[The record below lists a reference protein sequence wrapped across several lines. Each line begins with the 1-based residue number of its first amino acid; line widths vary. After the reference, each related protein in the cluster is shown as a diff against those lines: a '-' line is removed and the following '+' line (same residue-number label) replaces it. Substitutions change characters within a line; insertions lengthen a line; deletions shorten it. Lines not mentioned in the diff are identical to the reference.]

1 MGAVLHTL
9 NVRLFVSQLEY
20 IIEHGGDRIIFCDRS
35 VFATL
40 NQLAGR
46 LPEVRLVVLMN
57 EGPEPESPGFE
68 VIDYEAF
75 LATGDEGFEWPDFD
89 ETTPAGMCYTSGTT
103 GNPKGVVY
111 SHRSLVLHA
120 LVCVQPNMMD
130 IAEHDTVMSAV
141 PMFHVNAWGLPFSCA
156 IAGASQVF
164 CDRFLDPGRL
174 IDFIE
179 GENVTITAGVPTIWL
194 GVLDILQRSGR
205 RLPKLERILSG
216 GAATPASLIAG
227 FDPLGIDVLHA
238 WGMTETS
245 SAATIARLP
254 VALEGASYE
263 EKLAIRARQGPIAPT
278 LLGRIVDVETGAVQP
293 WDGVAVG
300 ELEVKGPTVTGVY
313 NSDLVGDDRFD
324 DGWLRTGDVATIDEN
339 GFVQIVDRTR
349 DLIKSGGE
357 WISSVDLE
365 NAIMAH
371 PSVLEAAV
379 VGLPHPKWQ
388 ERPVAAVVLRPDC
401 SCSHEEIR
409 EFLSARIVR
418 WQLPDEVVFLEVIP
432 KTSVGK
438 FAKTELREQLAYVA
452 ASWLA

>member
-1 MGAVLHTL
+1 
-9 NVRLFVSQLEY
+9 
-20 IIEHGGDRIIFCDRS
+20 
-35 VFATL
+35 
-40 NQLAGR
+40 
-46 LPEVRLVVLMN
+46 
-57 EGPEPESPGFE
+57 
-68 VIDYEAF
+68 
-75 LATGDEGFEWPDFD
+75 
-89 ETTPAGMCYTSGTT
+89 
-103 GNPKGVVY
+103 
-111 SHRSLVLHA
+111 
-120 LVCVQPNMMD
+120 MMD

-141 PMFHVNAWGLPFSCA
+141 PMFHVNAWGLPFSCT

-164 CDRFLDPGRL
+164 CDRFLDGNRL
-174 IDFIE
+174 IDLME
-179 GENVTITAGVPTIWL
+179 AEDVTITAGVPTIWL
-194 GVLDILQRSGR
+194 GVLDILQRTGR

-254 VALEGASYE
+254 VGLESASYE
-263 EKLAIRARQGPIAPT
+263 EKLAVRARQGPIAPT
-278 LLGRIVDVETGAVQP
+278 VLGRIVDVETGVEQP

-313 NSDLVGDDRFD
+313 NGDLAGDDRFD
-324 DGWLRTGDVATIDEN
+324 GGWLRTGDVATIDEN

-388 ERPVAAVVLRPDC
+388 ERPVAAVVLRTGCAC
-401 SCSHEEIR
+401 SRDELR
-409 EFLSARIVR
+409 EYLSRSIVR
-418 WQLPDEVVFLEVIP
+418 WQLPDEVVFLEAIP

-438 FAKTELREQLAYVA
+438 FAKSELRQQLAYVA
-452 ASWLA
+452 ESWTQ